1 MGYHE
6 ATSALTDGSLAW
18 GDDLSYMGSSPSVT
32 SAWLQSDRMQT
43 NKTPDQLPLYGM
55 HNTHS
60 PSPAA
65 STFFQGSDQP
75 LSMRGPPLTLT
86 WEPGCSSCNASM
98 TTRLSPSLAQA
109 HETPGPRSYGNP
121 VPHLAYG
128 TPSSHLTHRTPGPCP
143 GRGTTGSRPVV
154 EDDGPR
160 ISILHPDLIAIRST
174 ESLLSRAG
182 IDF

>member
-1 MGYHE
+1 M
-6 ATSALTDGSLAW
+6 LTDGSLAW

-32 SAWLQSDRMQT
+32 SARPQSDHMRP
-43 NKTPDQLPLYGM
+43 NETPNQLSLYGM
-55 HNTHS
+55 CNTLS

-75 LSMRGPPLTLT
+75 LSMRIPPLTPNQ
-86 WEPGCSSCNASM
+86 EPVRSGRNASM
-98 TTRLSPSLAQA
+98 TARLSPSPAKA
-109 HETPGPRSYGNP
+109 RETPSPRAYGNPGPRLVYR
-121 VPHLAYG
+121 
-128 TPSSHLTHRTPGPCP
+128 TPSSHPTHRTPGPRP
-143 GRGTTGSRPVV
+143 GYRTAGPHPVI

-160 ISILHPDLIAIRST
+160 ISILHPDLIAIRFT